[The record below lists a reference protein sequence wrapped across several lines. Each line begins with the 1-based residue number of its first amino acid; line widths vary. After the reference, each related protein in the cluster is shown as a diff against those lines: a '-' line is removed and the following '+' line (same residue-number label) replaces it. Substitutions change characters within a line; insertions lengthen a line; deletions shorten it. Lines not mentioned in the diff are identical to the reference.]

1 MSKKITLLE
10 YPLSKQ
16 VVVGYLVKIS
26 PIMIPKSNCKPI
38 PLAIA

>member
-16 VVVGYLVKIS
+16 GVVGYLVKIS
-26 PIMIPKSNCKPI
+26 PIMIP
-38 PLAIA
+38 